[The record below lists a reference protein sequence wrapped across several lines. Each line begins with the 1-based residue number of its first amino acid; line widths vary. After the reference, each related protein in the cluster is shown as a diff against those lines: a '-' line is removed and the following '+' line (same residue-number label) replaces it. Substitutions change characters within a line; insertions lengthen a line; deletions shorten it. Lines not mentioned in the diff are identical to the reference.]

1 VPESVLW
8 VAPPSEDGL
17 SVEGDL
23 APVFIEEDFAAGV
36 AEDGDQ
42 EEVVD
47 EAGKSVGEP
56 CVVG

>member
-1 VPESVLW
+1 
-8 VAPPSEDGL
+8 
-17 SVEGDL
+17 
-23 APVFIEEDFAAGV
+23 VFIEEDFAAGV

>member
-1 VPESVLW
+1 MGCATL
-8 VAPPSEDGL
+8 EDGL

-47 EAGKSVGEP
+47 EAGKLVGES
-56 CVVG
+56 CVIG